1 MMLGAVL
8 GELARIEDQAV
19 LGAVLELVPVGR
31 SVSWCGSRARPCPAS
46 WCGSRTRPCSSW
58 RPAVGELVSV
68 GARAMLGELAV
79 LVTGCCARAGG
90 RVERLGARRGP
101 PGSWPHQLRHMS
113 YHRFDTA
120 GATAN
125 AA

>member
-31 SVSWCGSRARPCPAS
+31 SVSWCGSRPRA
-46 WCGSRTRPCSSW
+46 CSGW

-68 GARAMLGELAV
+68 GDRAMLGELAV